1 MGGVG
6 LYGRP
11 SDSLYQRGRWWCPLV
26 VPGMALAVGYAGGHK
41 GPLPASSPL
50 PPLQR
55 VMGFSFG

>member
-11 SDSLYQRGRWWCPLV
+11 SDPSLV

>member
-11 SDSLYQRGRWWCPLV
+11 SDPCTSVALV

>member
-1 MGGVG
+1 
-6 LYGRP
+6 
-11 SDSLYQRGRWWCPLV
+11 
-26 VPGMALAVGYAGGHK
+26 MALAVGYAGGHK